1 MLEQWQQGPPSV
13 YKYVWHKQLLRADK
27 ALWLKAA
34 EDTWS
39 NVQSKGGAKPV
50 YEAIQRWSV
59 HPEVQYH
66 MIPSP
71 GGSASSSTTP
81 RAASMNTSSTP
92 APKPVV
98 EDNDLKGLKGRRK
111 AKEKER

>member
-1 MLEQWQQGPPSV
+1 MATFVALEKGANTMLEQWQRGPPLV

-39 NVQSKGGAKPV
+39 NVQSNGGAKPV

-59 HPEVQYH
+59 HPEFN
-66 MIPSP
+66 
-71 GGSASSSTTP
+71 TT
-81 RAASMNTSSTP
+81 
-92 APKPVV
+92 
-98 EDNDLKGLKGRRK
+98 
-111 AKEKER
+111 